1 MGKKRR
7 QQQVKRIH
15 INIHCKRNR
24 QTGFLNRYD
33 FAYAGRDV
41 VNQAAKVTPE
51 IIKSA
56 TNDVTQQYCS
66 TEN

>member
-1 MGKKRR
+1 M
-7 QQQVKRIH
+7 KRIR

-41 VNQAAKVTPE
+41 VNQATKVTPE